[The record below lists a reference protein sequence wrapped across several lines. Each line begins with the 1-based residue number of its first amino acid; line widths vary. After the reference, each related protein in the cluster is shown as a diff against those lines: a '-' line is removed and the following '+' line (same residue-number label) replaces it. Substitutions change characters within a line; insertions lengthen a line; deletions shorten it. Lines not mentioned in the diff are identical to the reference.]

1 MLSPRLTIPVPVVP
15 TAVDPKPVT
24 VVVLFLG
31 LLDLNAPEDDV
42 DVAVII
48 GYLCFCFDEF
58 PL

>member
-1 MLSPRLTIPVPVVP
+1 MPVPVVP
-15 TAVDPKPVT
+15 TVVDPIPET
-24 VVVLFLG
+24 TVVLFLG
-31 LLDLNAPEDDV
+31 LLDLNAPEYDV